1 MRAMSGRLAGKR
13 ALITGAA
20 SGMGRAAALRFAEEG
35 AQVALLDVDAPG
47 LDSTLAEMG
56 SVNDGVA
63 YVVDVSKENEVE
75 EATTDFASRAGGL
88 DVVVAN
94 AAVDLIGEDDRVDRL
109 DLSVWQRTIEV
120 NLTGTFLTCKHGIR
134 QLLRSGGGAVIC
146 TASPTGLYGG
156 SPGADAYSASKGGIF
171 ALVRVMAAD
180 YAAENIRINA
190 VVPGFTDTPMV
201 DRFISDSSARERIV
215 RTIPMGRPG
224 TADEVAAMMCFLASE
239 EASYATGGY
248 FVVDGGM
255 TAI

>member
-1 MRAMSGRLAGKR
+1 MSGKLMGKR

-20 SGMGRAAALRFAEEG
+20 SGMGRAAALRFAAEG
-35 AQVALLDVDAPG
+35 AQVALLDIDAPG
-47 LDSTLAEMG
+47 LGDVLAMVG
-56 SVNDGVA
+56 SASASAA
-63 YVVDVSKENEVE
+63 YVVDVSNESEVE
-75 EATTDFASRAGGL
+75 KATTEFANRAGGL
-88 DVVVAN
+88 DIVVAN

-109 DLSVWQRTIEV
+109 DLSVWRRTIDV

-134 QLLRSGGGAVIC
+134 ELLRSGGGAVIC

-180 YAAENIRINA
+180 YAAENIRVNA

-201 DRFISDSSARERIV
+201 DRFISDSSARKRIV
-215 RTIPMGRPG
+215 KSIPMGRPG

-239 EASYATGGY
+239 EASYATGAY
-248 FVVDGGM
+248 FIIDGGM

>member
-1 MRAMSGRLAGKR
+1 MTKRLSGKR
-13 ALITGAA
+13 AIVTGAA
-20 SGMGRAAALRFAEEG
+20 SGMGRAAALRFIAEG
-35 AQVALLDVDAPG
+35 ARVALIDVDAAR
-47 LDSTLAEMG
+47 L
-56 SVNDGVA
+56 NDVQREINAHGTVYVA
-63 YVVDVSKENEVE
+63 DVSNEAEIAKVVQ
-75 EATTDFASRAGGL
+75 DFARAAGGL

-94 AAVDLIGEDDRVDRL
+94 AAIDLIGEDNRVDRL

-134 QLLRSGGGAVIC
+134 QLLRSGGGSVIC
-146 TASPTGLYGG
+146 TGSPTGLYGG

-180 YAAENIRINA
+180 YAADNIRVNA

-201 DRFISDSSARERIV
+201 GHFISDGIERERIV
-215 RTIPMGRPG
+215 KTIPLGRPG
-224 TADEVAAMMCFLASE
+224 TADEVASMMCFLASE